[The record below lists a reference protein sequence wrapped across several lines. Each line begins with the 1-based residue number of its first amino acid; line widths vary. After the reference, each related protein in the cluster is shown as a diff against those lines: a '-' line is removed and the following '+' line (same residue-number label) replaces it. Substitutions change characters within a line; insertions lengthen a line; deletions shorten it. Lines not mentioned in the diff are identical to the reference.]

1 MINTCTHKHTNTHHR
16 VSPSKGTCLSMDG
29 VDCTALTH
37 PRLHVEPRGASDWHG
52 DTNGVEQES
61 CWEWQISG
69 CGDAAEVY
77 VGSGSRPSALSFDLQ
92 WGTAFDVL
100 IISLNRAQGG
110 WGKESRG
117 EGRGERVWREASGQP
132 KDVSPVWV
140 EDPRSSMFVSGW
152 LSLNW
157 LCRLWNRGQVWSC
170 GKHIHQL
177 PWFYVQDCLYSNKLR
192 ICVTANFID
201 NW

>member
-1 MINTCTHKHTNTHHR
+1 MGCCCSVLGMIKQWGWIRALSYDKHMHTHIDAHTHIHTQYC
-16 VSPSKGTCLSMDG
+16 VSPSESTCLSMDG

-110 WGKESRG
+110 WGKESKRGGG
-117 EGRGERVWREASGQP
+117 EGRGEARGYAGRHWGKP
-132 KDVSPVWV
+132 KDVSPVWA
-140 EDPRSSMFVSGW
+140 EDPRQHVCLWMTKSW
-152 LSLNW
+152 LALYTLN
-157 LCRLWNRGQVWSC
+157 
-170 GKHIHQL
+170 
-177 PWFYVQDCLYSNKLR
+177 LR
-192 ICVTANFID
+192 
-201 NW
+201 

>member
-1 MINTCTHKHTNTHHR
+1 MINTCAHTHTHGY

-37 PRLHVEPRGASDWHG
+37 PGLHVEPRGAPDWHW

-77 VGSGSRPSALSFDLQ
+77 VGSVSRPSALSFDLQ

-100 IISLNRAQGG
+100 IISLNRARGG
-110 WGKESRG
+110 WGKENRG
-117 EGRGERVWREASGQP
+117 EEARGGERVWREASGQAQGCEP
-132 KDVSPVWV
+132 CVGRGSKKAAC
-140 EDPRSSMFVSGW
+140 
-152 LSLNW
+152 LSLD
-157 LCRLWNRGQVWSC
+157 G
-170 GKHIHQL
+170 
-177 PWFYVQDCLYSNKLR
+177 
-192 ICVTANFID
+192 
-201 NW
+201 

>member
-1 MINTCTHKHTNTHHR
+1 
-16 VSPSKGTCLSMDG
+16 MDG

-117 EGRGERVWREASGQP
+117 EGREEARGYGGRHRGKP
-132 KDVSPVWV
+132 KDVIPVWV
-140 EDPRSSMFVSGW
+140 EDPRFRLLVSGW
-152 LSLNW
+152 LSLCW
-157 LCRLWNRGQVWSC
+157 LCRPWTWGKVGIC
-170 GKHIHQL
+170 CKHIYIPDVMFTAAYTL
-177 PWFYVQDCLYSNKLR
+177 TNFWFE
-192 ICVTANFID
+192 
-201 NW
+201 